1 MELNRVLKD
10 VGLAMGVLLFLVLYK
25 IIFNFWVWPNM
36 AFRKLKRSGL
46 TGPRPRFPLGNIND
60 IVETA
65 KRHSQ
70 HRIHSDV
77 ITHDV
82 HPIVFPY
89 YALTQFIYGKV
100 FLHWLGTEPFLYV
113 SDAEFLKQMSAAVS
127 GKNWGKS
134 NVFRNDRK
142 PMFGSGLVF
151 AQGEDWVRHRNVL
164 APAFSPANLKAMAS
178 LMVASTNNMIDRW
191 TSIINSGWQDIEF
204 EKEITT
210 TTGEIIAKASFGMTH
225 ETGRK
230 VLEKLRVM
238 QQTLFNTN
246 RYVGVP
252 YSKYLCLKKY
262 HEAKRLGDEIDA
274 LLLSLIND
282 KTKSK
287 KNRDHSSVAADHETN
302 LLDVMLS
309 DYHESSKS
317 LTTKEIVDECKTFF
331 FGGHETVALAL
342 TWTLFL
348 LSVHPEWQNQL
359 REEIKQVVGDQ
370 VVDANM
376 LAGLK
381 KMGWVMNESLRLYP
395 PAPHLQR
402 QTRYDIHV
410 NGVIIPK
417 EMNILIDVM
426 AIMHDRGFW
435 GDTVHQFRPERF
447 EADDLYGGC
456 EHKMGYV
463 PFGFGGRMCIGRNLA
478 IMEYK
483 IVLTL
488 ILSRFSFSLSPY
500 YIHSPAIMFTL
511 RPAYGMPLVVQP
523 LY

>member
-1 MELNRVLKD
+1 MGLNWVLKD
-10 VGLAMGVLLFLVLYK
+10 VGLAMAVLLFLVLYK
-25 IIFNFWVWPNM
+25 IIFSFWIWPNM
-36 AFRKLKRSGL
+36 AYQKLKRNGLSG
-46 TGPRPRFPLGNIND
+46 PSPSFPLGNIND
-60 IVETA
+60 MVQAA
-65 KRHSQ
+65 KRNKQSLT
-70 HRIHSDV
+70 SSNV

-82 HPIVFPY
+82 HSRVFPY
-89 YALTQFIYGKV
+89 YALWQKSYGKV
-100 FLHWLGTEPFLYV
+100 FVHWLGTEPFLYV
-113 SDAEFLKQMSAAVS
+113 SDAEFLKQMSAAVP
-127 GKNWGKS
+127 GKSWGKS
-134 NVFRNDRK
+134 NIFRNDRK

-151 AQGEDWVRHRNVL
+151 AEGEDWVRHRNVL
-164 APAFSPANLKAMAS
+164 TPAFFPANLKALAS

-191 TSIINSGWQDIEF
+191 TSIINSGHQEIEF

-210 TTGEIIAKASFGMTH
+210 ATGEIIAKASFGMTY

-238 QQTLFNTN
+238 QQTLFNSN

-262 HEAKRLGDEIDA
+262 REAKRLGDEIDA

-282 KTKSK
+282 KTKLK
-287 KNRDHSSVAADHETN
+287 KDRDHSGVATDRETN
-302 LLDVMLS
+302 LLDMMLA
-309 DYHESSKS
+309 DYESAKS

-381 KMGWVMNESLRLYP
+381 KMGWVMNEALRLYP
-395 PAPHLQR
+395 PAPQLQR
-402 QTRYDIHV
+402 QARYDIQV
-410 NGVIIPK
+410 NEVIIPK
-417 EMNILIDVM
+417 ETNILIDVM

-447 EADDLYGGC
+447 EADNLYGGC